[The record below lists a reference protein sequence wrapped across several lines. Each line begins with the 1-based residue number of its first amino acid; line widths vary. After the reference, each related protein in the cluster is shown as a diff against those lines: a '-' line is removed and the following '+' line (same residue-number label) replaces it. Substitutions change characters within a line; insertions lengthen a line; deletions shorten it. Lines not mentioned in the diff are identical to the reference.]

1 MMSVFRDVEGNV
13 LALGVKIHR
22 FGRLFS
28 FVIPAAWSKTHVAFC
43 SGLVPNG

>member
-1 MMSVFRDVEGNV
+1 MSICRDVEGNGR
-13 LALGVKIHR
+13 ALGVNVHR

-28 FVIPAAWSKTHVAFC
+28 LVIPAAWSQTYVAFC